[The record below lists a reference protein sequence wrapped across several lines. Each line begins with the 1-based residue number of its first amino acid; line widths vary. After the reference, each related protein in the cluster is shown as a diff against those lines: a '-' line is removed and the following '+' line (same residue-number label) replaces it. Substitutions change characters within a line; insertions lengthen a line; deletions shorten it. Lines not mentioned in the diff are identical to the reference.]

1 MDVQF
6 KELTD
11 AQRSV
16 MVRGLAGSLIA
27 RIQGGQ
33 GWTGRPYDLLEHER
47 NHQDQVEIR
56 FLLTTTREAQNRRK
70 IFVLDSDER
79 NADTSTCR
87 SLVLGACSRPS
98 LPA

>member
-33 GWTGRPYDLLEHER
+33 GWTGRP
-47 NHQDQVEIR
+47 
-56 FLLTTTREAQNRRK
+56 
-70 IFVLDSDER
+70 
-79 NADTSTCR
+79 
-87 SLVLGACSRPS
+87 
-98 LPA
+98 